1 MCTTT
6 VTKKETLTAII
17 TFEPSYFNCDQQ
29 IVMRDEG
36 AGRDIHNYAPAPYCV
51 TQVVNSSL

>member
-6 VTKKETLTAII
+6 VGKKETLTAII
-17 TFEPSYFNCDQQ
+17 TFEPSYFNRDQQ

-36 AGRDIHNYAPAPYCV
+36 AGRDIHNDPPSPYSI
-51 TQVVNSSL
+51 TQAVNSSL